1 MDQKDR
7 DLEERHYNN
16 GAIMKRIFLKI
27 SVALGLCAFTVPHA
41 VFAQDYPVK
50 PITVVVPFG
59 PGGSHDLLSRGITG
73 IMPEIIGQPMIVKLL
88 PGGAGVKATGFVAN
102 AKPDGYTILFTHN
115 GIDMVVPQTRAV
127 PFNTQTDFVSIA
139 KIDQSESII
148 ITGANSGIESFDDF
162 IATAKERPGDVNVGH
177 SGVWGASYT
186 DYQTIAAAT
195 GIKANLI
202 PHKGGGP
209 ILQSTLTGLIDIGF
223 ASPAQAIPLIE
234 SGDIRALAV
243 LGNERLSGH
252 PTIEAIPSSLELGYP
267 DLGFAVERI
276 FLAPAGTPEDR
287 LETLRTAFVELQEN
301 ASYKRF
307 MRSIGE
313 QPQFMSGEDYDMKR
327 PGEFERFGKIIESV
341 TK

>member
-1 MDQKDR
+1 
-7 DLEERHYNN
+7 
-16 GAIMKRIFLKI
+16 MKRHFNGGKPMKSLFKNLFIAATLLA
-27 SVALGLCAFTVPHA
+27 STTPLVVN
-41 VFAQDYPVK
+41 AQEYPEK

-88 PGGAGVKATGFVAN
+88 PGGAGVKATDFVAKS
-102 AKPDGYTILFTHN
+102 KPDGYTVLFTHN
-115 GIDMVVPQTRAV
+115 GIDLVVPQTRAV
-127 PFNTQTDFVSIA
+127 PFDVLEDFVTIA

-148 ITGANSGIESFDDF
+148 ITGAKSGIETFEDF
-162 IATAKERPGDVNVGH
+162 IATAKEKPGDVNVGH
-177 SGVWGASYT
+177 SGVWGASFT

-234 SGDIRALAV
+234 SGDILALAV

-252 PTIEAIPSSLELGYP
+252 PTIEAIPSSKELGYP

-276 FLAPAGTPEDR
+276 FMAPAGVAPER
-287 LETLRTAFVELQEN
+287 LAILRKAFAELQDN
-301 ASYKRF
+301 ASYARF

-313 QPQFMSGEDYDMKR
+313 QPQYISGEDYDKTR
-327 PGEFERFGKIIESV
+327 SSEYERFGKIIAKVAE
-341 TK
+341 